1 MITIQQAHRYIS
13 LVNDGFAKPIKCGN
27 DNDHTDLVT
36 GVTDEDE
43 VFFYCLACTYK
54 IHPGYKILR
63 YIEFVLE
70 NFSVKS

>member
-43 VFFYCLACTYK
+43 VFFY
-54 IHPGYKILR
+54 
-63 YIEFVLE
+63 
-70 NFSVKS
+70 